1 MRREE
6 RAELRMLLR
15 IGVVIDQRGIVGE
28 RACDLRMPGRE
39 SVPGLEL
46 LRVDIASVG
55 GLERGRGISVDDGA
69 QRFSFLRD
77 RWSSESDRKRN
88 CDQQSRYTV
97 HAFSLVHLA

>member
-6 RAELRMLLR
+6 RSELRMLLR
-15 IGVVIDQRGIVGE
+15 IGVVTDQRGLAGE
-28 RACDLRMPGRE
+28 FACDLRMPGRE
-39 SVPGLEL
+39 SVPGREL

-55 GLERGRGISVDDGA
+55 GLERGRGISVDDGT

-77 RWSSESDRKRN
+77 RWGSESDGKRN

-97 HAFSLVHLA
+97 HIFSLMHR